1 MRKLLLLCL
10 SFALTT
16 VLWAQDRTVTG
27 TITTEDGEGLPGV
40 NVLVQGTTTG
50 TTTDL
55 DGNYSL
61 SVPSDAS
68 SLVYSF
74 VGYRSQVIAIGNRS
88 IIDIQL
94 EEDIAA
100 LEEVIVTAFGVEKEK
115 KAVTYAAQNVETSEL
130 TEARP
135 LALADGLTGKVAG
148 LSIARSGGGVG
159 ADPKVILRGNRS
171 IAGSS
176 EPIYVV
182 DGVTIGGNI
191 NDISPDDIQSISV
204 LKGANAAAIWRTLC
218 HARLMVSCACAAGA
232 FKEVADVGTST
243 GRGGD

>member
-10 SFALTT
+10 SFALST
-16 VLWAQDRTVTG
+16 VVWAQDRTITGKVTS
-27 TITTEDGEGLPGV
+27 EDGEGLPGV
-40 NVLVQGTTTG
+40 NVLIQGTTQGTTT
-50 TTTDL
+50 DV
-55 DGNYSL
+55 DGNYTL
-61 SVPSDAS
+61 NVPSEAT
-68 SLVYSF
+68 SLIYSF
-74 VGYRSQVIAIGNRS
+74 VGYTSQVIVIGNRS
-88 IIDIQL
+88 VIDTQL

-100 LEEVIVTAFGVEKEK
+100 LEEVVVTAFGLEKEK
-115 KAVTYAAQNVETSEL
+115 KAVTYAAQNVETTEL

-191 NDISPDDIQSISV
+191 NDISPDDIEDPLRV
-204 LKGANAAAIWRTLC
+204 LKRSQCCCTLW
-218 HARLMVSCACAAGA
+218 
-232 FKEVADVGTST
+232 
-243 GRGGD
+243 